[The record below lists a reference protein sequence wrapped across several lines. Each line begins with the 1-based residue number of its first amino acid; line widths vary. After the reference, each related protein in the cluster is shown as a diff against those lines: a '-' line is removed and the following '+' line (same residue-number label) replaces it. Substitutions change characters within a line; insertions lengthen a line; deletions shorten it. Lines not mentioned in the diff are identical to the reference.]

1 MSGILGNALTGGVPG
16 AVSAVAQF
24 AGKILD
30 RAIPDA
36 AARATAELEL
46 ARLEQT
52 GELAQLAADVDM
64 AKAGLADV
72 ASARGQ
78 TVSLAQSG
86 SKIAWGAPVVSVL
99 VVGMF
104 GGILVLIATRAVP
117 PDAKDL
123 MNIMLGTLGA
133 SFGAVVQYW
142 VGSSAGSRDKDATIH
157 AMSQG

>member
-1 MSGILGNALTGGVPG
+1 MSGNALTGGVPG

-30 RAIPDA
+30 RAIPDPT
-36 AARATAELEL
+36 ARAAAELEL
-46 ARLEQT
+46 ARLDQT
-52 GELAQLAADVDM
+52 GELAQLAADVDV
-64 AKAGLADV
+64 AKARLADV

-78 TVSLAQSG
+78 TVSLAQAG

-104 GGILVLIATRAVP
+104 GAILVFLATRAVP
-117 PDAKDL
+117 ADAKDL
-123 MNIMLGTLGA
+123 MNVMIGTLGA

-142 VGSSAGSRDKDATIH
+142 VGSSAGSQAKDATIH
-157 AMSQG
+157 AMTQG